1 MTVAPNYI
9 RMRIVFSVLGRI
21 RFLSHLETQ
30 ETILGALRRA
40 GIKLAFSQ
48 GMKPKPV
55 IKLALPRPVAVES
68 WAEIVEVRVQEEFD
82 PDAMAMSLLN
92 VLPDGLIVVS
102 VERIPDGQP
111 DAAARVAGATYRALL
126 SNDVDRAAL
135 RSGVDAFNGSDD
147 ISVERNTPK
156 QRRTV
161 DVKSYVPDVALVE
174 SDSGVAIR
182 WHAELRQDGSVK
194 PQELITAVQNCSG
207 TIIPVRKIVRES
219 IAIAQPGGGVRDA
232 APALVGADVPD
243 GPEKPWGAC

>member
-30 ETILGALRRA
+30 ETILGAARRA
-40 GIKLAFSQ
+40 GIRLALSQ

-68 WAEIVEVRVQEEFD
+68 WAEIVEIRVQDEFD
-82 PDAMAMSLLN
+82 PDQVAMAFLN
-92 VLPDGLIVVS
+92 VLPDGLVVVR
-102 VERIPDGQP
+102 VERVLDGEP
-111 DAAARVAGATYRALL
+111 DAASRVAGATYRALL
-126 SNDVDRAAL
+126 GADIDREAL
-135 RSGVDAFNGSDD
+135 RSGVAKFNANDEVL
-147 ISVERNTPK
+147 VERNTPK

-161 DVKSYVPDVALVE
+161 NVRSFIGDLALIE

-194 PQELITAVQNCSG
+194 PQELITAVHDCSG
-207 TIIPVRKIVRES
+207 TNIPVRKIVRES
-219 IAIAQPGGGVRDA
+219 ISIAQPGGGVRDA
-232 APALVGADVPD
+232 APAMVGADVPD